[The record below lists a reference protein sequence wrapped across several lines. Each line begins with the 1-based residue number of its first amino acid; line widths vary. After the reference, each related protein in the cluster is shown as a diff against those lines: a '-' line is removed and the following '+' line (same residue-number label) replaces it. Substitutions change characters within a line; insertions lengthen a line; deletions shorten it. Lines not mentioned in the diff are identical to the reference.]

1 MADSSL
7 DSNSGTFVNGGIVY
21 AVGTSMDM
29 AEQESEQP
37 TMNLIWKENVD
48 ANSSVKIKDENGNE
62 IIKYNERDEE
72 FIDGT
77 LRKSYV
83 AVIVSHLSFIVGK
96 VYHIY
101 MNWEQLGYTSNEKTG
116 PKDQDQALIHQDHL
130 QIQIN

>member
-1 MADSSL
+1 MEMESLIVDGGQVISAAQPVADSSL

-101 MNWEQLGYTSNEKTG
+101 MN
-116 PKDQDQALIHQDHL
+116 
-130 QIQIN
+130 